1 MEVVNMKST
10 AYVAALSSIAL
21 LVAAAP
27 AQAGGKKMK
36 CAEAT
41 PAQVEGLFSQFN
53 AAWATK
59 DPAKVTPLFAKD
71 AVLLATVS
79 NTPRTTPEAIND
91 YFVGFLKNSPVGTI
105 QTSTVQVGCNIATR
119 LGTWDVALTNPETK
133 AVTVVKARYSFIYK
147 LEDGAWKIYHLHSSM
162 MPEAA
167 K

>member
-1 MEVVNMKST
+1 MTYSVSF
-10 AYVAALSSIAL
+10 ALAAAAALAF
-21 LVAAAP
+21 VAP
-27 AQAGGKKMK
+27 AQAHKHKGHSHNSQ
-36 CAEAT
+36 CPAAT
-41 PAQVEGLFSQFN
+41 AADIEGQFARFN

-79 NTPRTTPEAIND
+79 NTPRTSPEAIND

-105 QTSTVQVGCNIATR
+105 QTSTIAIDCKTATR

-147 LEDGAWKIYHLHSSM
+147 YEEGAWKIYHLHSSM
-162 MPEAA
+162 MPEPT